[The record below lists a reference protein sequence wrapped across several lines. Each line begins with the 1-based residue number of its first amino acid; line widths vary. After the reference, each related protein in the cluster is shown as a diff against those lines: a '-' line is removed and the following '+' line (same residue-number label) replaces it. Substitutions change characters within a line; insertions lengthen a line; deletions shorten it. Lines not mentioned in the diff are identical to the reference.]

1 VGLFRPERVV
11 TGHDGREWEIYLS
24 RFESPGWK
32 PHLRTSSS
40 RRGLLL
46 APVALVREL
55 VWPAM
60 RFVALLPWA
69 LIQARR
75 SKRIHIDAVT
85 FYPWPE
91 SQRWLTTTE
100 HLDEVMVEVV
110 RGLRI
115 GELARPDEAHFRGSR
130 QLVGGTFRVLGGGD

>member
-1 VGLFRPERVV
+1 MGFFRPERVV

-32 PHLRTSSS
+32 PHRRTSPS
-40 RRGLLL
+40 RRGLFL
-46 APVALVREL
+46 APVAFAREL
-55 VWPAM
+55 VWPAA
-60 RFVALLPWA
+60 RFAALFPWA
-69 LIQARR
+69 LIQANK
-75 SKRIHIDAVT
+75 SKQIHIDAVT

-91 SQRWLTTTE
+91 SQKWLTTTD

-115 GELARPDEAHFRGSR
+115 GELARPDDAYFRGSR
-130 QLVGGTFRVLGGGD
+130 QLVGGTFRVLGRRD

>member
-32 PHLRTSSS
+32 PRRRTPSS
-40 RRGLLL
+40 RRGFLL
-46 APVALVREL
+46 APVAVVREL
-55 VWPAM
+55 VWPAL
-60 RFVALLPWA
+60 RFAALLPWA
-69 LIQARR
+69 LVQARR
-75 SKRIHIDAVT
+75 SKQIHIDAVT

-91 SQRWLTTTE
+91 SQRWLTTTD

-115 GELARPDEAHFRGSR
+115 GELARPDEANFRGSR
-130 QLVGGTFRVLGGGD
+130 QLVGGTFRILGRGD